1 MVKFIIARHGF
12 SVFNKEKRFSGQ
24 FDVELNEV
32 GLKQAKETADFV
44 FKNFK
49 IDKIYSSDLK
59 RAKTTA
65 ELLSLA
71 LNLPVIYDKNFRE
84 IDVGKWQ
91 TLTFEEVKNKFPIS
105 LEIYKNDVGF
115 GHPDGGESFAD
126 FTTRCAY
133 IIKKLA
139 TENDGKTLFI
149 STHGGFIK
157 AIRCAFSGLPLSEMK
172 NIPYV
177 ANSSLTILEYEKGKW
192 NFVATGITDHLSE
205 KATEFMVQ

>member
-1 MVKFIIARHGF
+1 MVKFIFARHGF

-105 LEIYKNDVGF
+105 FEIYKNDVGF

-133 IIKKLA
+133 TIKKLA

-149 STHGGFIK
+149 STHGGVVR
-157 AIRCAFSGLPLSEMK
+157 AIRCALNNMSLSEMK
-172 NIPYV
+172 NIPHV

-205 KATEFMVQ
+205 KATEFTVQ